1 MELLWQIITTA
12 FSILVYLKLWINA
25 VIELTAIADA
35 VFNTN
40 YKTKLKDELK
50 KCNDKISRYFT
61 PHRSDDRAPK
71 KRLGRNRNN

>member
-50 KCNDKISRYFT
+50 K
-61 PHRSDDRAPK
+61 
-71 KRLGRNRNN
+71 